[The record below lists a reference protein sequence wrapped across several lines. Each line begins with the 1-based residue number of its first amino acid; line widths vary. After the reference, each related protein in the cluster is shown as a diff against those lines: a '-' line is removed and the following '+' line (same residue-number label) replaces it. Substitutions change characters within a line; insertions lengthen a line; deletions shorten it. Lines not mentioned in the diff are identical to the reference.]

1 MQAKSESLG
10 LDTELLSLACGLV
23 QTMIL
28 ELNGNRTNL
37 SGNTERSKWLDGS
50 IGNTGGR
57 TEIAEGRPTLFVEW
71 SLATETQEW
80 KLELSISVCSG
91 DEPVLGLLVDICL
104 RELEIE
110 YKRDTKRLER
120 YQLEFVLL
128 EVARWMKGLETELI
142 AMEAA
147 LLKRKS
153 ELRVLEMD
161 QTISLEVTKMCA
173 NLPKPVQPGFR

>member
-1 MQAKSESLG
+1 MEAG
-10 LDTELLSLACGLV
+10 AV
-23 QTMIL
+23 
-28 ELNGNRTNL
+28 
-37 SGNTERSKWLDGS
+37 
-50 IGNTGGR
+50 IG
-57 TEIAEGRPTLFVEW
+57 
-71 SLATETQEW
+71 
-80 KLELSISVCSG
+80 VCSG

-110 YKRDTKRLER
+110 FKRHTKRLER

-147 LLKRKS
+147 LLKQKS

-161 QTISLEVTKMCA
+161 QTISLEVTEMCA
-173 NLPKPVQPGFR
+173 NLLKPVQPGFRWLISETE